1 VLPKDHPQRTQLLN
15 IFRAHAAGLRR
26 VQAPSGLWHQL
37 LDRPDSYEE
46 TSASAMFVFAL
57 TRAINRGWISRETWA
72 PIVLR
77 AWNGLKTKVNSTGQ
91 VEGTCIG
98 TGLGW
103 DDTFYLNRPTD
114 VNAAHGY
121 GPIFLAGSEVIRL
134 LKEHPEVGTSS
145 ATAQL
150 EPVFED

>member
-1 VLPKDHPQRTQLLN
+1 
-15 IFRAHAAGLRR
+15 
-26 VQAPSGLWHQL
+26 L

-46 TSASAMFVFAL
+46 TSSSAMYVFAL
-57 TRAINRGWISRETWA
+57 TRAINLGWLSRTTYA
-72 PIVLR
+72 PVVLR
-77 AWNGLKTKVNSTGQ
+77 GWNGLTTKVNSLGQ

-114 VNAAHGY
+114 VTAAHGY
-121 GPIFLAGSEVIRL
+121 GPIFLAGSEIISL
-134 LKEHPEVGTSS
+134 LQQHPEV
-145 ATAQL
+145 ATAAATGQF

>member
-1 VLPKDHPQRTQLLN
+1 MN
-15 IFRAHAAGLRR
+15 IFKAHAAGLRR

-46 TSASAMFVFAL
+46 TSASAMYVFAL
-57 TRAINRGWISRETWA
+57 TRGINNGWISRPTWA

-77 AWNGLKTKVNSTGQ
+77 GWNGLTKKVNSTGQ

-98 TGLGW
+98 TSLGW
-103 DDTFYLNRPTD
+103 DDTYYLNRPTD

-121 GPIFLAGSEVIRL
+121 GPIFLAGSEIIYL
-134 LKEHPEVGTSS
+134 LKMHPEVATTA
-145 ATAQL
+145 ATARF